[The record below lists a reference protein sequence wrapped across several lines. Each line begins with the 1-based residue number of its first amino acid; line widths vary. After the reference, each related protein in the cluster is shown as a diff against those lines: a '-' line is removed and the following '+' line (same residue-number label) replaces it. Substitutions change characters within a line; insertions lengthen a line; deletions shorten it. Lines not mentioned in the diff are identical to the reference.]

1 MSVEELIA
9 ELQAVEELLKDMD
22 RDIDDIIPDEYCAG
36 VGYLAEDV
44 LITSNGQCHWENI
57 GKLKAAGYDVF
68 PIERDRFGWMIAG
81 IQTMYGVVTYG

>member
-9 ELQAVEELLKDMD
+9 ELQAIEEALKDTD
-22 RDIDDIIPDEYCAG
+22 RDIDDIIPDEYCRAA
-36 VGYLAEDV
+36 GYLAEEV
-44 LITSNGQCHWENI
+44 LITYNGQCNWDNI
-57 GKLKAAGYDVF
+57 GKLKAVGYDVF

>member
-9 ELQAVEELLKDMD
+9 KLESIEERLKDKD
-22 RDIDDIIPDEYCAG
+22 LDLDDIIPEEYCTG
-36 VGYLAEDV
+36 VGYLAEEV
-44 LITSNGQCHWENI
+44 LISFNGQCNWENI

-81 IQTMYGVVTYG
+81 IQTGCGVITYG